1 MFVVRIKRPNEDFDF
16 KALKSKKAA
25 TARFRTAQT
34 EMIDGVVEDCALFD
48 APTPDA
54 GRRTCGGDGQP
65 GQGPADRIQPGGW
78 YSAAEIRAALSAS
91 RFARSPVATKGD
103 RP

>member
-34 EMIDGVVEDCALFD
+34 EMIDGAVEDCALFD
-48 APTPDA
+48 APTSDA
-54 GRRTCGGDGQP
+54 EHAVAMVNQGKARLIESNLDSGAPRRS
-65 GQGPADRIQPGGW
+65 
-78 YSAAEIRAALSAS
+78 SAQ
-91 RFARSPVATKGD
+91 